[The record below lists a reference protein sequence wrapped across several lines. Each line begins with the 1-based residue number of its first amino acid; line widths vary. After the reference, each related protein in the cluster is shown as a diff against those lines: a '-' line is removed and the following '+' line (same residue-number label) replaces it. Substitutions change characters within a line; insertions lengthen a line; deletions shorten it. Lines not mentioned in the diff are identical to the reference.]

1 MSRRESFSRRGHEM
15 GEVGRKEE
23 RKNRKLLRRAL
34 TEAQDLNPSDDVVK
48 PTIVSPE
55 QPTS

>member
-1 MSRRESFSRRGHEM
+1 M